1 MKYENILF
9 KMCLKAIKK
18 DEIPVAALIE
28 KNGKIISKC
37 INKRNKTHNPLAHAE
52 INCIIK
58 AAKKLKDW
66 RLNECTLYVT
76 LEPCHM
82 CKEIIKETRIKC
94 VYYYNENYKQINYQ
108 STFKKIN
115 TVNNDF
121 SILLTNFFKEKRNK
135 F

>member
-9 KMCLKAIKK
+9 KMCLKAIKN

-28 KNGKIISKC
+28 KNGKIISKS

-66 RLNECTLYVT
+66 RLNECILYVT

-121 SILLTNFFKEKRNK
+121 SNLLTNFFKEKRNK